1 MHQKKNIIISPELF
15 NSTQKELIY
24 TPGDV
29 VLSARPD
36 QELSNLYNREEI
48 YIYDLGF
55 CKQNKIIPI
64 NNHINKTGINP
75 LRETQ
80 KSTISFYDIT
90 NIYEKQ
96 QRGKI
101 AECFGQREP
110 TSLKS
115 IKHIQTRFLCNYV
128 IIAHLLGFKKIFAY
142 VVD

>member
-1 MHQKKNIIISPELF
+1 MNQKKNIIISPELF
-15 NSTQKELIY
+15 HSTQKEQIDA
-24 TPGDV
+24 PVDV
-29 VLSARPD
+29 VLSTKPD
-36 QELSNLYNREEI
+36 QDLSKIYKREEI
-48 YIYDLGF
+48 HIYDLGF

-80 KSTISFYDIT
+80 TNTISFYDIT

-110 TSLKS
+110 TPPES
-115 IKHIQTRFLCNYV
+115 IKHIQARFLCNYV

>member
-15 NSTQKELIY
+15 HSTQKEQIDA
-24 TPGDV
+24 PVDV
-29 VLSARPD
+29 VLSTKPD
-36 QELSNLYNREEI
+36 QDLSKIYKREEI
-48 YIYDLGF
+48 HIYDLGF

-80 KSTISFYDIT
+80 TNTIRFYDIT

-101 AECFGQREP
+101 AECFGRREP
-110 TSLKS
+110 TPPQEHK
-115 IKHIQTRFLCNYV
+115 
-128 IIAHLLGFKKIFAY
+128 AY
-142 VVD
+142 SN

>member
-1 MHQKKNIIISPELF
+1 MNQKKNIIISPELF
-15 NSTQKELIY
+15 HSTQKGQIDA
-24 TPGDV
+24 PVDV
-29 VLSARPD
+29 VLSTRPD
-36 QELSNLYNREEI
+36 QDLSKIYKREEI
-48 YIYDLGF
+48 HIYDLGF

-80 KSTISFYDIT
+80 TNTISFYDIT

-110 TSLKS
+110 TPSKS

-128 IIAHLLGFKKIFAY
+128 IIAHLLGFKKIFAS